1 MRGFFIIIRKIWLQA
16 KADQDVLDL
25 DSLKHSSN
33 DGAASL
39 EKQHERLAAL
49 EMQLA
54 AASDTNNGRNV
65 PEEVPPYGN
74 IEKDQMETDTPM
86 QSTNFDDT
94 NSESTSSNANSN
106 GDRTQGAQPK
116 VIKIS
121 LEISIFRLYDALRH
135 KNRFSIYKFRRIIS
149 WFSFFFFC
157 SKFAC
162 NTIWHFCKSV
172 FFYILI
178 WKISYT
184 TELHD

>member
-1 MRGFFIIIRKIWLQA
+1 MQA

-33 DGAASL
+33 DGATLL
-39 EKQHERLAAL
+39 EKQHEKLAAL

-74 IEKDQMETDTPM
+74 LEKDQMETDTPI

-121 LEISIFRLYDALRH
+121 LEISIFHLCVALR
-135 KNRFSIYKFRRIIS
+135 IIID
-149 WFSFFFFC
+149 FQFTNF
-157 SKFAC
+157 
-162 NTIWHFCKSV
+162 
-172 FFYILI
+172 
-178 WKISYT
+178 
-184 TELHD
+184 DG

>member
-1 MRGFFIIIRKIWLQA
+1 MQA

-33 DGAASL
+33 DGATSL
-39 EKQHERLAAL
+39 EKQHEKLAAL

-74 IEKDQMETDTPM
+74 IEKDQMETDIPM

-149 WFSFFFFC
+149 WFSLFFLLLKIRLKYDMTFLQIRF
-157 SKFAC
+157 
-162 NTIWHFCKSV
+162 